1 MLLGNINKLYQLMHD
16 TYKITQTIP
25 LMNSSITMHTEL
37 KDIQLDENGLTI
49 WENSRITG
57 STSPFQKNTFN
68 ESLSNRQA
76 LLNHYWFQE
85 LAQGAFDAKKFI
97 TRFTQK
103 EFHDKFLFDFV
114 VGDLGDVLNG
124 VTKDYGYLSEV
135 KVECDVKHKDS
146 IDIEVIYSN
155 VSYSDF
161 NLV

>member
-1 MLLGNINKLYQLMHD
+1 MRNHTVKEGRPLLAVKTLFANVLDFANIKFKGDNISLSDNFTCRSTMSKLLKAVNQELCEMLLGNINKLYQLMHD

-76 LLNHYWFQE
+76 LLNHYWF
-85 LAQGAFDAKKFI
+85 
-97 TRFTQK
+97 
-103 EFHDKFLFDFV
+103 
-114 VGDLGDVLNG
+114 
-124 VTKDYGYLSEV
+124 
-135 KVECDVKHKDS
+135 
-146 IDIEVIYSN
+146 
-155 VSYSDF
+155 
-161 NLV
+161 